1 MSKIIVRFL
10 AILGALWLIGMAIV
24 LFAVI
29 RTKGTVPS
37 KTILEANFD
46 RSFPEEIPDT
56 PAARLL
62 ATDRQSLR
70 DVVDA
75 LDRGATDDRVVG
87 MIARIGAASMGMAQT
102 QEIREAV
109 LRFRAH
115 KKFAV
120 AYSETFGEFG
130 PGNGAYYLA
139 TAFDKIY
146 LQPSGDVG
154 LTGIIM
160 ESPFIKGTLGKLG
173 ITFHGD
179 HRYEYKAALNFYT
192 ESKYTAAHKEE
203 MTSIMDSWFN
213 QMKDGICQA
222 RQIAPDKFQ
231 SIVDAGPY
239 LGNEAVDA
247 KLVDG
252 VAYRDEV
259 YGKVKAQ
266 AGSGAELL
274 YLDKYLDRAGRPHN
288 RGKKIALVYGVGA
301 VTRGKSDFDPVQS
314 EQTMGSDTVASAIRA
329 AANDESVKA
338 ILFRVDSPGGSYVA
352 SDTIWREVVNARK
365 AGKPVI
371 VSMGNLA
378 GSGGYFVAMAAD
390 KIVAQ
395 PGTITASIGVL
406 GGKMLTSGLWDKV
419 GLSWDEVHEGD
430 KATMFTGTQ
439 EYTPAEWGR
448 FEAWLDR
455 VYVDFT
461 GKVAEGRKLPKEKVL
476 EIAKGRIWSG
486 QDAKNLGLVDE
497 LGGYDTAL
505 KLAKKAAGIPESDEV
520 KIVVFPQEKSLWETL
535 LQRNQAE
542 NSDQEAAAQAMAR
555 ILQDVRPIAK
565 KLNTLGIT
573 NNEDQEDVLR
583 MPEVEIGKIE
593 STKE

>member
-1 MSKIIVRFL
+1 MSKAIVRFL
-10 AILGALWLIGMAIV
+10 AILGALWLVGMVIV
-24 LFAVI
+24 LAFAI
-29 RTKGTVPS
+29 GSKGKVPS
-37 KTILEANFD
+37 KTILEANFEQT
-46 RSFPEEIPDT
+46 FMEEAPDSPT
-56 PAARLL
+56 ARLMS
-62 ATDRQSLR
+62 TERQTLR

-75 LDRGATDDRVVG
+75 IDRGANDDRVVG

-102 QEIREAV
+102 QEIRDAV
-109 LRFRAH
+109 QRFRAH

-139 TAFDKIY
+139 TAFDQIY

-173 ITFHGD
+173 VTFHGD
-179 HRYEYKAALNFYT
+179 HRYEYKNALNFYT
-192 ESKYTAAHKEE
+192 ETKYTGPHKEA
-203 MTSIMDSWFN
+203 MTAIMNSWFN
-213 QMKDGICQA
+213 QMKDGVCQA

-231 SIVDAGPY
+231 AIVDAGPY
-239 LGNEAVDA
+239 LGKEAVDA
-247 KLVDG
+247 RLVDG

-259 YGKVKAQ
+259 YGKVKTR

-274 YLDKYLDRAGRPHN
+274 YLDKYLDRAGRPNEH
-288 RGKKIALVYGVGA
+288 GKKIALVFGVGG
-301 VTRGKSDFDPVQS
+301 VTRGKSDYDPVQGT
-314 EQTMGSDTVASAIRA
+314 QTMGSDTVASAIRA
-329 AANDESVKA
+329 AAEDSDVKA

-352 SDTIWREVVNARK
+352 SDTIWREVVRARQ

-419 GLSWDEVHEGD
+419 GLSWDEVHQGE

-439 EYTPAEWGR
+439 DYSPAEWGR

-505 KLAKKAAGIPESDEV
+505 RLAKRAANIPDSNEV
-520 KIVVFPQEKSLWETL
+520 KIVVYPRPKTFLESLV
-535 LQRNQAE
+535 QRHGAD
-542 NSDQEAAAQAMAR
+542 NSDKEAVGQALTR
-555 ILQDVRPIAK
+555 ILQDVQPVARELKAA
-565 KLNTLGIT
+565 GIT
-573 NNEDQEDVLR
+573 RSDRDQDDVLK
-583 MPEVEIGKIE
+583 MPDLEMGK
-593 STKE
+593 

>member
-1 MSKIIVRFL
+1 MSKLIVRFL

-37 KTILEANFD
+37 KTVLEANFD
-46 RSFPEEIPDT
+46 KTFLEELPDT
-56 PAARLL
+56 PTARLMS
-62 ATDRQSLR
+62 TDRESLR

-75 LDRGATDDRVVG
+75 LDRGASDDRVVG
-87 MIARIGAASMGMAQT
+87 MIARIGAAPMPMAQI
-102 QEIREAV
+102 QEIRDAV

-154 LTGIIM
+154 LTGLIM

-173 ITFHGD
+173 VTFHGD

-192 ESKYTAAHKEE
+192 ESKYTDAHKEE
-203 MTSIMDSWFN
+203 MTSIMNSWFN
-213 QMKDGICQA
+213 QMKDGICAA

-239 LGNEAVDA
+239 LGKEAVDA
-247 KLVDG
+247 RLVDG

-259 YGKVKAQ
+259 YGKVKEQ

-274 YLDKYLDRAGRPHN
+274 YLDKYLDRAGSPHDH
-288 RGKKIALVYGVGA
+288 GKKIALVYGVGA
-301 VTRGKSDFDPVQS
+301 VTRGKSDFDPVQG

-329 AANDESVKA
+329 AANDEHVKA

-419 GLSWDEVHEGD
+419 GLSWDEVHQGD
-430 KATMFTGTQ
+430 KATMFTGTHD
-439 EYTPAEWGR
+439 YTPAEWGR

-461 GKVAEGRKLPKEKVL
+461 GKVADGRRLPKEKVL

-486 QDAKNLGLVDE
+486 QDAKTLGLVDE

-505 KLAKKAAGIPESDEV
+505 KVAKKAAGIPESDEV
-520 KIVVFPQEKSLWETL
+520 KIVVFPHEKSLWETL
-535 LQRNQAE
+535 IQRNEAD
-542 NSDQEAAAQAMAR
+542 NSDKEAAAQTLAR

-565 KLNTLGIT
+565 ELNALGVT
-573 NNEDQEDVLR
+573 NRKDQEDVLR
-583 MPEVEIGKIE
+583 MPEFEIGK
-593 STKE
+593 